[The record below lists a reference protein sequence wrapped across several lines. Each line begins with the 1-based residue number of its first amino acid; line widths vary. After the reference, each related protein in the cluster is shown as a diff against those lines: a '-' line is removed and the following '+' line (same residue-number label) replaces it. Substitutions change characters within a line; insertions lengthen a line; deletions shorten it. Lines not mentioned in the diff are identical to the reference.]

1 MSVII
6 KLLSKFDDSG
16 IKKAQHGF
24 GGLKKALGAI
34 GIGLGLKEIAD
45 GLMDAAKAAS
55 ADQKSTQLL
64 NNQLVKNAHATKAQ
78 VSQNDK
84 FIESLSLQT
93 GILDDN
99 LRPSMA
105 KLARG
110 THDVGKAQKLL
121 KLALDASTV
130 SGKPLDTVATAL
142 SKAYNGNTTALTR
155 MFPELKKSKD
165 AIADL
170 NKEVEGAAVQQAD
183 PFMKFNN
190 SMDILKEKL
199 GNVILP
205 MITDFVDQISK
216 PGGLV
221 DQVGKFL
228 DDLSNPKTDAGKTFK
243 DIKDAVG
250 QTIEGVKQFFALFG
264 GGDAMKGFA
273 NVASSLIRMLPAL
286 LALKGILMLSSATTT
301 IANLAKAVNLI
312 KGTPGGGGGG
322 NPFGFLGTAAKD
334 AGKTIPK
341 LADIGKVGFEGLKLG
356 LKDLFP
362 LLGAGTGTR
371 TGTLTPEQMKNNKG
385 DIFGFGKTGKYADTV
400 NNITVN
406 VHSADPK
413 AVIDAIGKYGK
424 QNGNVP
430 KTFTNNQGRR

>member
-34 GIGLGLKEIAD
+34 GIGLGLKQIAD

-78 VSQNDK
+78 VKQNDK

-110 THDVGKAQKLL
+110 TGSVSKAQKLL

-155 MFPELKKSKD
+155 MFPELKKSKN
-165 AIADL
+165 ALADL

-199 GNVILP
+199 GNAILP

-228 DDLSNPKTDAGKTFK
+228 DDLSNPKTDAGKTFRDLK
-243 DIKDAVG
+243 KAV
-250 QTIEGVKQFFALFG
+250 TDTAESVRQFFALFG
-264 GGDAMKGFA
+264 NGDAVKGFG
-273 NVASSLIRMLPAL
+273 NVAGFLIKMLPAL
-286 LALKGILMLSSATTT
+286 LALKGIMF
-301 IANLAKAVNLI
+301 LAKAGSAIKNLALAVALI
-312 KGTPGGGGGG
+312 RGKEGIPGTNSPTPVGKLG
-322 NPFGFLGTAAKD
+322 NMAKFGTLAAILSMSGDTKLESD
-334 AGKTIPK
+334 TEKAKRLAGLKK
-341 LADIGKVGFEGLKLG
+341 QNLNRKVGQDMLQNQATDFLK
-356 LKDLFP
+356 
-362 LLGAGTGTR
+362 TGN
-371 TGTLTPEQMKNNKG
+371 LTPLPSSNS
-385 DIFGFGKTGKYADTV
+385 
-400 NNITVN
+400 ITIN

-413 AVIDAIGKYGK
+413 AVVDAVGKYVKTNGK
-424 QNGNVP
+424 VP
-430 KTFTNNQGRR
+430 SSWNLVTGTH

>member
-24 GGLKKALGAI
+24 GGLKKTLGAI
-34 GIGLGLKEIAD
+34 GIGIGLKQIAD

-110 THDVGKAQKLL
+110 THDVGKAQSLL

-155 MFPELKKSKD
+155 MFPELKKSKN
-165 AIADL
+165 ALADL
-170 NKEVEGAAVQQAD
+170 RKEVEGAAVQQAD

-199 GNVILP
+199 GNAILP
-205 MITDFVDQISK
+205 SITDFVDSISK
-216 PGGLV
+216 PGGAV

-228 DDLSNPKTDAGKTFK
+228 DNLSNPKTDAGKTFK

-264 GGDAMKGFA
+264 GGDAMKGFG
-273 NVASSLIRMLPAL
+273 NVSAALVRMLPAL
-286 LALKGILMLSSATTT
+286 LALKGIMFLAQAGSAIKNLALAVALIRGKDGIPGTNSPTPVGKLGNIAKFGT
-301 IANLAKAVNLI
+301 IAAILSMSGDTKLETDTEKAKRLAGLKKQNLN
-312 KGTPGGGGGG
+312 TQ
-322 NPFGFLGTAAKD
+322 
-334 AGKTIPK
+334 
-341 LADIGKVGFEGLKLG
+341 IGK
-356 LKDLFP
+356 DLLQNQATDFMK
-362 LLGAGTGTR
+362 TGN
-371 TGTLTPEQMKNNKG
+371 LTPLP
-385 DIFGFGKTGKYADTV
+385 TT
-400 NNITVN
+400 NNITINVN
-406 VHSADPK
+406 SADPK
-413 AVIDAIGKYGK
+413 AVVDAIGKYGK

-430 KTFTNNQGRR
+430 KTFTNTQGRR